1 MPVSTPTTHTESYRL
16 GAMSLVAAIAV
27 ILAALAFQYVG
38 GFEPCALCLTERY
51 AYYAGI
57 PLLFGTLI
65 ALSSGHTQWAIF
77 GFALVSLMFLTNT
90 VLGGYHTGAEWG
102 FWPGPTACTGAIKP
116 AASIDGFLKNLKTT
130 HVVRCDAVAIR
141 ILGLSLAVWNAVVSA
156 GLVALAMFG
165 FWRSYHAP
173 SG

>member
-1 MPVSTPTTHTESYRL
+1 MIRL
-16 GAMSLVAAIAV
+16 ASLPPSRLAAMIGALALATVAAAWGFEFLGFAPCELCLAQRIPYYIGV
-27 ILAALAFQYVG
+27 PLAAVVALLAKGSQ
-38 GFEPCALCLTERY
+38 R
-51 AYYAGI
+51 AGLVVLA
-57 PLLFGTLI
+57 LLFAGS
-65 ALSSGHTQWAIF
+65 AVF
-77 GFALVSLMFLTNT
+77 GLFHAGV
-90 VLGGYHTGAEWG
+90 EWG
-102 FWPGPTACTGAIKP
+102 FWPGPTACTGAITP
-116 AASIDGFLKNLKTT
+116 AASIDGFLKDLKTT